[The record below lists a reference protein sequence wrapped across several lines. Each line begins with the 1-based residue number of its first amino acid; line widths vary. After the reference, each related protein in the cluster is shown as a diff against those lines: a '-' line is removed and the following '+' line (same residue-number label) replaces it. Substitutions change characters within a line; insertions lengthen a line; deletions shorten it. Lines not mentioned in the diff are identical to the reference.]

1 MSWVGPAYADQ
12 GWFVVGAEVAAQL
25 SVQEVENLVEQNSQ
39 LISTIEEILKQTA
52 WAVAVDNTDMTK
64 DQRAKW
70 LEFRQNLKNIPLQ
83 PGFPTEIVWPTEPQ

>member
-25 SVQEVENLVEQNSQ
+25 SVQEVEK
-39 LISTIEEILKQTA
+39 TIEEILKQTA